1 MKPMKNNVFVR
12 KRFSH
17 KHVVFHWFYK
27 HIQKSVDL
35 RTAKLEEQV
44 VLLPWCGDS
53 PEVLQILEPLT
64 LNAMC
69 THLEFPWVYSHS
81 GSLQTQWEYLIPDFP
96 EDQ

>member
-1 MKPMKNNVFVR
+1 MKNNVFVR
-12 KRFSH
+12 KRFSR

-69 THLEFPWVYSHS
+69 THLGF
-81 GSLQTQWEYLIPDFP
+81 QMLIAI
-96 EDQ
+96 

>member
-1 MKPMKNNVFVR
+1 MLVKPMKNNIFV
-12 KRFSH
+12 KKQFSH
-17 KHVVFHWFYK
+17 KYVVLHLFYK
-27 HIQKSVDL
+27 QIQKSVDL

-69 THLEFPWVYSHS
+69 THLGFSNAYRHLR
-81 GSLQTQWEYLIPDFP
+81 SLP
-96 EDQ
+96 

>member
-12 KRFSH
+12 KRFSR

-53 PEVLQILEPLT
+53 PEVLQILAPRT

-69 THLEFPWVYSHS
+69 KHLVF
-81 GSLQTQWEYLIPDFP
+81 SLYFLTF
-96 EDQ
+96 